1 MAASDKG
8 KFVDDDSQKGKS
20 MMHVDDDSKSMRPM
34 EDDMDWYNEFIREQT
49 EKVAEGFRTKAYNV
63 VENVVLARDE

>member
-20 MMHVDDDSKSMRPM
+20 MMHVDDDSKSMRPV

-49 EKVAEGFRTKAYNV
+49 KKVAEGFRKKAYNV
-63 VENVVLARDE
+63 VENVMLARDE